1 MGGCFALFFSCVSAL
16 GRQKERKREK
26 RDKKNMVK
34 EGKNDDPAKQKSP
47 LPRLH
52 GTRKQTG
59 HSDINRITNKLP
71 DSSRKKRQILADMQG
86 AKIFGHLANT
96 AEESR

>member
-1 MGGCFALFFSCVSAL
+1 
-16 GRQKERKREK
+16 
-26 RDKKNMVK
+26 MVK

-71 DSSRKKRQILADMQG
+71 DIA
-86 AKIFGHLANT
+86 
-96 AEESR
+96 